1 MKYMFLCSTCGNK
14 YFSDGKDL
22 SNFTEVAVASLPKRA
37 NGNNKEFA
45 FQKKKLKCDK
55 CGYLLQIVKLTPEK
69 SENDEEDK
77 VKE

>member
-14 YFSDGKDL
+14 VFSDGKDL
-22 SNFTEVAVASLPKRA
+22 NDFTEVAVASLPKRA
-37 NGNNKEFA
+37 DGNNKEFA

-55 CGYLLQIVKLTPEK
+55 CGYLLQIIKLTPDKPE
-69 SENDEEDK
+69 EEDK